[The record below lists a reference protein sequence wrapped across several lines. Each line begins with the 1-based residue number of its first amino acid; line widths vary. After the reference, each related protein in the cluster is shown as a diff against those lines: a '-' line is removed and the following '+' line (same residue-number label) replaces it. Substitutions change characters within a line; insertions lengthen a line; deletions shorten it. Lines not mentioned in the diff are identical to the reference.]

1 MSYEGSPN
9 SGDEKSAAEARESA
23 AKARKAVDSAARAIH
38 DGLNRVKASVE
49 NVKDAIN
56 EKMHRGAAEAERTH
70 REVAGDDLTA
80 SEKLASVANEVRN
93 DAQADIDALKQGV
106 RKL

>member
-1 MSYEGSPN
+1 MSDQGSSK
-9 SGDEKSAAEARESA
+9 SGDEKSAAETHEAA

-38 DGLNRVKASVE
+38 DGLDRVKARVE

-56 EKMHRGAAEAERTH
+56 EKLHRGAAEAERTH

-93 DAQADIDALKQGV
+93 DTQADIDALKQGV

>member
-1 MSYEGSPN
+1 MSYGSSKN

-23 AKARKAVDSAARAIH
+23 AKARKAVDSAAHAIH
-38 DGLNRVKASVE
+38 VGLDRVKAGVE
-49 NVKDAIN
+49 NVKDAIS
-56 EKMHRGAAEAERTH
+56 EKLHRGAAEAERTH

-80 SEKLASVANEVRN
+80 SEKVASVANEVKN
-93 DAQADIDALKQGV
+93 DAQADIDALKQGL